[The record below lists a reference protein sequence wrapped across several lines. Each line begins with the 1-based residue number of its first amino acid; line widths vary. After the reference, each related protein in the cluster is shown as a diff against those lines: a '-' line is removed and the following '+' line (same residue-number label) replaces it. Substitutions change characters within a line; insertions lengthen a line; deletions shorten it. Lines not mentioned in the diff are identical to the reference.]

1 MSLRRSPTVVGVFA
15 LATGLGLGG
24 VTSVSSAVPATHPVV
39 GIYQV
44 TVDWTNPVI
53 KTSYSLAL
61 FSNGADA
68 DSYGDTGKWST
79 TGRQIKFKLK
89 SVGVTAKY
97 IGKIT
102 NAGLN
107 NPSKP
112 GTMSNTKGNSGTW
125 YAVYGSSSS
134 AVVGPSAAA
143 TGA

>member
-1 MSLRRSPTVVGVFA
+1 MSLRRSATVLGAFA
-15 LATGLGLGG
+15 IATSLELGG
-24 VTSVSSAVPATHPVV
+24 VTSASNAAPATHPVV
-39 GIYQV
+39 GIYEV

-53 KTSYSLAL
+53 KTTYSLAL

-79 TGRQIKFKLK
+79 TGTQIRFKLK
-89 SVGVTAKY
+89 SVGVAAKY

-102 NAGLN
+102 KAGLN

-112 GTMSNTKGNSGTW
+112 GTMSNTKRNSGTW

-134 AVVGPSAAA
+134 VGSSAAA